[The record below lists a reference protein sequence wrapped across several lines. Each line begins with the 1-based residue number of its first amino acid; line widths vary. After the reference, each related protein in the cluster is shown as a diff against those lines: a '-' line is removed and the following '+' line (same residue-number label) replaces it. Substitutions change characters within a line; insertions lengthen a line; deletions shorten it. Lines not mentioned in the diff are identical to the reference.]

1 MKLLIVDDNA
11 AMAESMVELLGD
23 AWRIKTTASGRE
35 GIKLAKSGNYSV
47 IILDL
52 NLPDINGHDVCR
64 AIRRAGVVA
73 PILVLTCIDEPDT
86 KVRLFSYGADDY
98 VTKPFDIKE
107 LHARLLA
114 LLRRGHFD
122 PKAPHL
128 LKIGTLILDPRR
140 RHVER
145 DGQPITLRRKEFDVL
160 EYLMRNSGRVVTRAM
175 IMDNVWAADSDSWDS
190 TVDVHIKCLR
200 DKVDRPFKRQLIS
213 TTYGVGYT
221 INDRY

>member
-35 GIKLAKSGNYSV
+35 GIRLAKSGNYSV

-64 AIRRAGVVA
+64 FMRRSGVVA
-73 PILVLTCIDEPDT
+73 PILVLTGISEPDT
-86 KVRLFSYGADDY
+86 KVRLFSSGADDY

-128 LKIGTLILDPRR
+128 LKVGALILDPRR

-145 DGQPITLRRKEFDVL
+145 DGRPITLRRKEFDVL

-175 IMDNVWAADSDSWDS
+175 IMDNVWAADSGSWDS

-200 DKVDRPFKRQLIS
+200 DKIDRPFKRQLIS

-221 INDRY
+221 IKDR